1 MWIMASELAGR
12 VSASVPWVV
21 VGGLLEVFTLCVSMT
36 AVVGCGSRPG
46 LDSRKGGQIDVELG
60 EDAFVAPGGIVVVHR
75 GVWRKVMGKIL
86 PGDPCPVDVEMALRT
101 SRTSVRAGSPV
112 GRRSRR
118 ACCQAVRVGPISAQR
133 ASEMSLGY
141 ARRAVTVEI
150 YSGQSQRRS
159 PPTRT
164 AIHDQAHVRRNPRS
178 IWSQN
183 GRRPAFAATS
193 IDGKSHG
200 KRRIGCLT
208 NRLSGQQIVE
218 CPLRCCSASPA
229 SDVDSIVRTF
239 LFPGGGVVVRQARA
253 GLWCGA
259 QRPLDRLPGA
269 VGRSQPGRVG
279 RRPGRGSR

>member
-36 AVVGCGSRPG
+36 AVVGCGSRP
-46 LDSRKGGQIDVELG
+46 
-60 EDAFVAPGGIVVVHR
+60 
-75 GVWRKVMGKIL
+75 
-86 PGDPCPVDVEMALRT
+86 AL
-101 SRTSVRAGSPV
+101 AL
-112 GRRSRR
+112 
-118 ACCQAVRVGPISAQR
+118 AR

-218 CPLRCCSASPA
+218 CPLRCCSVSPA

-259 QRPLDRLPGA
+259 QRPLDRLLGA